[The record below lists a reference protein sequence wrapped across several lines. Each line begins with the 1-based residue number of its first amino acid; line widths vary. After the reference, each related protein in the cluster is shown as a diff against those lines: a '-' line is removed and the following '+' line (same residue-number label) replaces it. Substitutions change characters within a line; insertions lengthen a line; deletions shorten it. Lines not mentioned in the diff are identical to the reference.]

1 MLHNIQTIYTLYSR
15 VHSVQPEQPV
25 FPVTDSTDINICY
38 RRKILWHQFTSYIKA
53 HNTKSGDFEDA
64 HIHKT

>member
-1 MLHNIQTIYTLYSR
+1 MLHNVQTIYTLYSR
-15 VHSVQPEQPV
+15 VHSVQLLQPV
-25 FPVTDSTDINICY
+25 FPITDSTDINNCY
-38 RRKILWHQFTSYIKA
+38 RRRILRHQFTSYIKA